1 MTETRALLAAA
12 ARQLAEAGVASPTTD
27 AEILLSHVLG
37 VSRGNLLLV
46 WDVAEVHE
54 NEFRGLVALRASR
67 VPLQHLTGSTGFRY
81 VELEVGAGVFTP
93 RPETELLAG
102 WAIDIDHLLAT
113 PIYSAGRCSLGFH
126 PLHTLPAIVLYATLM
141 VAKPLR
147 LLGLGLL
154 IHIALDGIDCLRMA
168 CKVQSHKISIHH
180 EHHFQ
185 GNSVMGP
192 GHPILLT
199 SNLSEQSHYA
209 RMQA

>member
-1 MTETRALLAAA
+1 MSPGAALHLGLHALIPALLAWLLFRERFLWAA
-12 ARQLAEAGVASPTTD
+12 C
-27 AEILLSHVLG
+27 
-37 VSRGNLLLV
+37 
-46 WDVAEVHE
+46 W
-54 NEFRGLVALRASR
+54 
-67 VPLQHLTGSTGFRY
+67 
-81 VELEVGAGVFTP
+81 
-93 RPETELLAG
+93 LLAG
-102 WAIDIDHLLAT
+102 WGIDIDHLLAT

-168 CKVQSHKISIHH
+168 CKIQSHKMSIHH

-192 GHPILLT
+192 GHLILLT